1 MKDAPNS
8 SHSSRSA
15 TPLMALLQPAP
26 AGDAGIV
33 GGAAGSKVT
42 PQHSPQQQKIVCAR
56 EVYMHVCTYSLT
68 LGAHARGL
76 R

>member
-26 AGDAGIV
+26 TGDAGIV

-56 EVYMHVCTYSLT
+56 EVCTYVRTHLEQHCIYCT
-68 LGAHARGL
+68 YV
-76 R
+76 